1 MCEPKFKIGA
11 TLVRTKRGGTFDEG
25 YVFKVLGVK
34 CTNMPFAK
42 AGDVCYMDDKG
53 SWHGEH
59 YVKPFITK
67 DGQPPEETLE
77 SIDKKLEA
85 VKNRYDYAETLREEA
100 HRELSYLRT
109 RRRKL
114 NGPKVGDRYDDGTA
128 TYVVTSPIDA
138 YGRVRVDKEIKART
152 DVAVSWL
159 SGLTKVN

>member
-11 TLVRTKRGGTFDEG
+11 TLVRTKRGGIFEVG

-53 SWHGEH
+53 HWHGEH
-59 YVKPFITK
+59 CVKTFITK

-77 SIDKKLEA
+77 SIDKKIENVEVRWEYANRQAMEA
-85 VKNRYDYAETLREEA
+85 REE
-100 HRELSYLRT
+100 L
-109 RRRKL
+109 RKL
-114 NGPKVGDRYDDGTA
+114 RDARSKLNAPKVGDRYTDGSA
-128 TYVVTSPIDA
+128 TYVVTRPIDR
-138 YGRVRVDKEIKART
+138 YGRVFVNKEIKERA